1 MKDMTFER
9 PCVFCG
15 KVHSVD
21 LMEYEFNL
29 WREGTL
35 IQEAMPDTSV
45 EDREFLISGICPKC
59 QEDIFGVDDDDF
71 EDIPEIDDD
80 FDFSEFEPFE
90 DDDDDL
96 PF

>member
-15 KVHSVD
+15 KVHSID

-59 QEDIFGVDDDDF
+59 QEDIFGVNDDDF

>member
-15 KVHSVD
+15 KVHSVEV
-21 LMEYEFNL
+21 MEYEFRL
-29 WREGTL
+29 WREGAL

-59 QEDIFGVDDDDF
+59 QKDIFGDNDDDF
-71 EDIPEIDDD
+71 EDIPEIEDD

-90 DDDDDL
+90 DNDNDL

>member
-21 LMEYEFNL
+21 VMEYEFRL

-59 QEDIFGVDDDDF
+59 QEDIFGVDDDDL